1 MDMYG
6 VILMTPVDDDFTVIS
21 PVFLKP
27 LSHFMLMVQQHVKR
41 KAPMCLGHFGP
52 MKKEF
57 CFERILNHQPI
68 IG

>member
-6 VILMTPVDDDFTVIS
+6 VISMTPVDDD
-21 PVFLKP
+21 LKP